1 MIRIRNAHIHNL
13 KNINVDIPKGKLT
26 VITGVSGSGKSSLAF
41 DTIYEEGKR
50 RYLQY
55 VGSLLQ
61 IDEHQT
67 FDEITGLSPTLAVEQ
82 RIIRQ
87 NNPRSTLGTRTR
99 INNLLQM
106 LFSVAG
112 VFPCPA
118 CGGKVDA
125 SRICIGCGAVHE
137 PYASSFY
144 SRNSAVGFCFG
155 CLGTGY
161 RAEIGEDEVFK
172 NPATPIGK
180 MLHVTPNIFHRLI
193 TQLPDFY
200 RAYSLKETDPCVSLS
215 REARDA
221 FLYGSEKTTFEGII
235 AYVRHNGM
243 VKPVASRLPLV
254 VRAGMGRVITC
265 PDCGGTGLGEVARH
279 TAVGGRHIGE
289 MGELAVTELQS
300 NLAACLGEGRIDRK
314 YGYLVDAINRRLVH
328 LSEVGLGYLTLSR
341 ATPTISGGEL
351 QRMFL
356 ASYLISSLDSVIFV
370 FDEPTIGLH
379 EVEKGLLL
387 KKLRELVQAGNTV
400 IVVEHD
406 PGIIAAADYIVD
418 LGPGAG
424 TRGGRLIFAGDY
436 PGFLQCE
443 ASSSAA
449 YLTGKRPMPA
459 RRGRLD
465 GSSHGLGKTLVIRNA
480 CTHNLKDITVEIPL
494 GVLVGV
500 AGVSGSGKSSL
511 VADTLVAAWNA
522 VALQA
527 GPGEREEEEDEG
539 GESFFPTYQVG
550 RIEGIGH
557 ISRCAVISQKPIGR
571 MSTSNPASYIGV
583 YDRIRQIFAAQPLAV
598 ERGYR
603 PGHFTVNGEG
613 GCVKCR
619 GKGILYT
626 YVGYGNVISRSCE
639 SCGGSGFNPEVLDVR
654 FEGRTICDVLNLTV
668 SEALDLFAKEPKIT
682 GLLSVLERTG
692 MGYITLGQPATT
704 ISGGEAQRIKLAKE
718 LGRRSRQNV
727 LYILDEPTTGLSLA
741 DTARLMEVLD
751 ELVERGNSVLFTEH
765 DPTMLAFCDWL
776 IELGPGGGNE
786 GGWVIAAG
794 TPGDLI
800 SNPRSV
806 IGRYLK

>member
-1 MIRIRNAHIHNL
+1 VIRIRNARIHNL
-13 KNINVDIPKGKLT
+13 KHIDVDIPKGKLT

-61 IDEHQT
+61 IDEHQP

-82 RIIRQ
+82 R
-87 NNPRSTLGTRTR
+87 STLGTRTK

-112 VFPCPA
+112 VFPCPD
-118 CGGKVDA
+118 CGGKVGEP
-125 SRICIGCGAVHE
+125 RICAGCGTVHE
-137 PYASSFY
+137 PYSSSFY
-144 SRNSAVGFCFG
+144 SRNSAIGFCFG

-161 RAEIGEDEVFK
+161 RAEIGADEVYK
-172 NPATPIGK
+172 DPGKPIGK
-180 MLHVTPNIFHRLI
+180 MLVVTPNIFRHLI
-193 TQLPDFY
+193 TQMPDFY
-200 RAYSLKETDPCVSLS
+200 RAYGLKETDPCGSLS
-215 REARDA
+215 QAAREA

-235 AYVRHNGM
+235 PYVRRNGM
-243 VKPVASRLPLV
+243 VKPMASKIPLI
-254 VRAGMGRVITC
+254 VRAGMGCVITC
-265 PDCGGTGLGEVARH
+265 PECGGTGLGEVARH
-279 TAVGGRHIGE
+279 TTIGGRHIGE
-289 MGELAVTELQS
+289 LGELAVKDLQN
-300 NLAACLGEGRIDRK
+300 NLETCLEEGYIDRK
-314 YGYLVDAINRRLVH
+314 YISLVNAIHSQLAH
-328 LSEVGLGYLTLSR
+328 LIDVGLGYLSLSR

-370 FDEPTIGLH
+370 FDEPTIGMH

-387 KKLRELVQAGNTV
+387 RKLGELVQGGNTV

-406 PGIIAAADYIVD
+406 PGIIAAANYVVD

-424 TRGGRLIFAGDY
+424 AQGGSLIYSGDY
-436 PGFLQCE
+436 PGFLQCQPS
-443 ASSSAA
+443 ASAA
-449 YLTGKRPMPA
+449 YLTGKRSMPA

-465 GSSHGLGKTLVIRNA
+465 NALRRSGEMLILHNA

-494 GVLVGV
+494 GVLVGI

-511 VADTLVAAWNA
+511 VADTLVPALNA
-522 VALQA
+522 RMGAS
-527 GPGEREEEEDEG
+527 GEDEED
-539 GESFFPTYQVG
+539 GETFFSSYQVG
-550 RIEGIGH
+550 RIEGIQR

-571 MSTSNPASYIGV
+571 MSTSTPASYTGI
-583 YDRIRQIFAAQPLAV
+583 YDRIRQIFAAQPLAI
-598 ERGYR
+598 ERGYC
-603 PGHFTVNGEG
+603 PGHFTLNAEG
-613 GCVKCR
+613 GCQKCG
-619 GKGILYT
+619 GKGKIYT
-626 YVGYGNVISRSCE
+626 YVGYGNVITRACE
-639 SCGGSGFNPEVLDVR
+639 ACGGSGFEPEVLDVR
-654 FEGRTICDVLNLTV
+654 FQGRTICDVLNMTV
-668 SEALDLFAKEPKIT
+668 TEAMEMFAGERKIT
-682 GLLSVLERTG
+682 SMLSVLERIG

-704 ISGGEAQRIKLAKE
+704 VSGGEAQRIKLAKE
-718 LGRRSRQNV
+718 LGKRSSQNV

-751 ELVERGNSVLFTEH
+751 ELVEHGNSVLFTEH

-794 TPGDLI
+794 TPGALI
-800 SNPRSV
+800 ANPVSV
-806 IGRYLK
+806 IGRYLQRGK